1 MLGLMAASLISPF
14 FVDFTPEVRTTYV
27 SLGKIV
33 EDRPM
38 QTDYIRVGGS
48 AGFWMTFT

>member
-1 MLGLMAASLISPF
+1 MAASLISPF